1 MWASHGQLDDLP
13 TKTQMTIGDHLVGW
27 ATTSRPMGT
36 CSEGSSPLLSNQ
48 ITIPSPYL
56 LSRHFFMPLS
66 PFTMIQNHNNNSY
79 SLPIML
85 HPIPSNPLQR
95 KHRHRRNVTS
105 HHFKSFLFTSFHF
118 YVYSNFFDSY
128 QLKSKYNTHTHIQQL
143 IISLHFSSLHTLTS
157 IINWKAKTI
166 QIY

>member
-1 MWASHGQLDDLP
+1 MTDRRRPVGDRPTDRPAATDRRPTTGWKDIPETPVTMCFLATWRPCESGKSPNPSGSYPLP
-13 TKTQMTIGDHLVGW
+13 IY
-27 ATTSRPMGT
+27 GT

-56 LSRHFFMPLS
+56 LSRLFFMPLS

-105 HHFKSFLFTSFHF
+105 HHFKSFLF
-118 YVYSNFFDSY
+118 NFFPLLCLF
-128 QLKSKYNTHTHIQQL
+128 QLL
-143 IISLHFSSLHTLTS
+143 
-157 IINWKAKTI
+157 
-166 QIY
+166 